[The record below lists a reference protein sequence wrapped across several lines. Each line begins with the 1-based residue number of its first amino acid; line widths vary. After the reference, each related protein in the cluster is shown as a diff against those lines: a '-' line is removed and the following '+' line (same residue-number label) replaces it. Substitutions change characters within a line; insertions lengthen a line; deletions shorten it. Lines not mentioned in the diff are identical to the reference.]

1 MRTMRSRGVSARSE
15 LTWSLPPWRPTGWAL
30 LGVLAVGVVDAAE
43 VVDVVVVVV
52 VGGRAGGVAVASV

>member
-1 MRTMRSRGVSARSE
+1 MEA
-15 LTWSLPPWRPTGWAL
+15 TGWAL

-52 VGGRAGGVAVASV
+52 VGGRAGARSVASD